1 MYVSPAA
8 MCVELGNPGGLRCE
22 LGLKVA
28 RVGVVLED
36 WHMRRLQRAR
46 QERCPV
52 EAAEEGVR
60 LDLGDAGGHPE
71 AFARHARAASQ
82 ALEPAAQVLT
92 GDPICA
98 WTMRMAWPERAGVPA
113 PTIRH
118 LAEVAANVTGH
129 LVALPVVGHGHAAVM
144 RNAMYNLWLSV

>member
-52 EAAEEGVR
+52 EGR
-60 LDLGDAGGHPE
+60 GSKKG
-71 AFARHARAASQ
+71 
-82 ALEPAAQVLT
+82 
-92 GDPICA
+92 
-98 WTMRMAWPERAGVPA
+98 
-113 PTIRH
+113 
-118 LAEVAANVTGH
+118 
-129 LVALPVVGHGHAAVM
+129 
-144 RNAMYNLWLSV
+144 

>member
-46 QERCPV
+46 RSVAQS
-52 EAAEEGVR
+52 
-60 LDLGDAGGHPE
+60 
-71 AFARHARAASQ
+71 RAADRRRGETGPRRQCSLHKNGDEGRRNWQ
-82 ALEPAAQVLT
+82 SLRVL
-92 GDPICA
+92 
-98 WTMRMAWPERAGVPA
+98 RK
-113 PTIRH
+113 IR
-118 LAEVAANVTGH
+118 
-129 LVALPVVGHGHAAVM
+129 
-144 RNAMYNLWLSV
+144 